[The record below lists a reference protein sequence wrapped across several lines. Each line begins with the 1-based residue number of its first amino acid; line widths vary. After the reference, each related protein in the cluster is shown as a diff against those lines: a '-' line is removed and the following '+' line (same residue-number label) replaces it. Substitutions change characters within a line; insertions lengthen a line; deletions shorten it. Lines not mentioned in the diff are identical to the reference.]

1 MRRWL
6 LLVIPTLLLIGL
18 LLAGQALRGQHYV
31 LPAVPGAVIY
41 AAAFTD
47 GAAFNADWDQYD
59 DGQLAASM
67 TADALTLRVD
77 RGGAAAFSS
86 AAPHF
91 GDFDMQVTLRAVA
104 GPVDNGFG
112 VIFRLQDNDNTA
124 IGDDRY
130 YAFQISS
137 DGYYRLV
144 RRVDGTE
151 REVSTW
157 IAADFIRPGLD
168 AINTIRV
175 VAVGAQ
181 FRFFING
188 QPAPLCIPDD
198 PNGRSVYF
206 MDTCR
211 DGQMLDV
218 WTDSA
223 IPHGQIG
230 IVALATDSGG
240 GGVTVRAE
248 DVIVWGIDR
257 LPEGTP

>member
-6 LLVIPTLLLIGL
+6 LLILPTLILIGL
-18 LLAGQALRGQHYV
+18 LLASQALRGQPYL

-47 GAAFNADWDQYD
+47 GADFNADWDQYD
-59 DGQLAASM
+59 DGQLAASI
-67 TADALTLRVD
+67 TGDALTLRVD
-77 RGGAAAFSS
+77 RSGAAAFSS
-86 AAPHF
+86 AAPRF
-91 GDFDMQVTLRAVA
+91 GDFDLWATLRAAA

-112 VIFRLQDNDNTA
+112 VIFRLQDNNNTA

-144 RRVDGTE
+144 RRVDGVE

-157 IAADFIRPGLD
+157 IAADFIQPGL
-168 AINTIRV
+168 AVVNTIRV
-175 VAVGAQ
+175 VAVGDQ

-188 QPAPLCIPDD
+188 QSAPLCIPND

-211 DGQMLDV
+211 DGQMMDV

-230 IVALATDSGG
+230 IVALATNSG
-240 GGVTVRAE
+240 GGVTIRAE
-248 DVIVWGIDR
+248 DVIVWGIAV
-257 LPEGTP
+257 LPEGMP